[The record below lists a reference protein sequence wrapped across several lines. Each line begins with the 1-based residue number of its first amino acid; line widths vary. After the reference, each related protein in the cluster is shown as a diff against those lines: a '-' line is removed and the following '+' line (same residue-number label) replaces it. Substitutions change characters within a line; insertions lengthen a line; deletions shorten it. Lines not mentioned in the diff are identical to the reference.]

1 MKDLSW
7 PSDAQNRIEE
17 EFKIAQKHD
26 QRSSLKKFKDDSY
39 RTKEPLT
46 EIMVKVRQGIYV
58 RSENVDYLDK
68 EFMLVN

>member
-7 PSDAQNRIEE
+7 PSDAQKRIEE
-17 EFKIAQKHD
+17 EFKVAQKHD
-26 QRSSLKKFKDDSY
+26 RRSSLKKFKDDFYSS
-39 RTKEPLT
+39 KDPLT
-46 EIMVKVRQGIYV
+46 EIMFKVRHGIYV